1 MMEALLKINS
11 KSCIDCYAC
20 VRACPVKAI
29 RVQSEDVKPE
39 IIPERCIGCGSCVA
53 VCGPGAIEIRNS
65 KDELRKILGSGK
77 RIAALVDPSIAGEFP
92 DITDYRKFVQMLRT
106 LGFQYIHEVA
116 FGVDLVARAYRKL
129 FKESK
134 GKYYIMSNDPVTV
147 SYVEKYRPGLV
158 PNLATIL
165 PPVAATASVVR
176 KIAGDDVIQ
185 VHISPLIAS
194 KDEIKRF
201 EGASRIDL
209 AITFVELRELF
220 IEYNIHE
227 TDLEYSDFDAPLGYK
242 GSFFPVSNGIIQAA
256 GIEEELHLSPVVTVE
271 GKEMM
276 KAIDEFEENI
286 GTIKH
291 HFNLFYKEF
300 LMGRG
305 TSAGGKRFL
314 RLSQLIKYVEK
325 RLKIM
330 DQYAWEAAITEYASL
345 DLKRSF
351 KADDQSLPP
360 PSENKINKILK
371 ELDQVNP
378 SQVGCGACG
387 YASCTDFAIAIAQ
400 GLAIPQMCTTYAS
413 SNRQDHIQSLKISNE
428 KLALA
433 QEALK
438 KSERL
443 AQKEKEAAR
452 EASEIV
458 RRMLHKLPS
467 MVVICDMNLKIL
479 QTNDSFI
486 DMLGEDAREIN
497 EVVPGLAGA
506 DLKTLL
512 PYNFYNLF
520 TYVLTHN
527 ESITNRDIHHEG
539 KVLNVSVFVIEKEKI
554 VGAVIRDMSAPEVQ
568 KEEVV
573 KRLTE
578 VIDKNLGLA
587 QQIGFILGEGTSET
601 ERMLNSIVESYKL
614 GKDLKDQ

>member
-1 MMEALLKINS
+1 MEALLKINS
-11 KSCIDCYAC
+11 ETCIACYAC

-29 RVQSEDVKPE
+29 RVQSEQVKPE
-39 IIPERCIGCGSCVA
+39 IIPQRCIGCGSCVA

-65 KDELRKILGSGK
+65 KDELRKILGAGK
-77 RIAALVDPSIAGEFP
+77 KIAALVDPSIAGEFP

-106 LGFQYIHEVA
+106 LGFHFVHEVA
-116 FGVDLVARAYRKL
+116 FGVDLVARAYAKL

-147 SYVEKYRPGLV
+147 SFVEKYRTALV
-158 PNLATIL
+158 PNLAPIM

-176 KIAGDDVIQ
+176 KIAGEELVL

-194 KDEIKRF
+194 KDEIRRF
-201 EGASRIDL
+201 KGTSRIDL

-220 IEYNIHE
+220 IEASIHE

-242 GSFFPVSNGIIQAA
+242 GSFFPVANGIIQAA
-256 GIEEELHLSPVVTVE
+256 GLEEELHLSPVLTVE
-271 GKEMM
+271 GEGMIN
-276 KAIDEFEENI
+276 ALNEFEENI

-314 RLSQLIKYVEK
+314 RQSQLIKYVEK
-325 RLKIM
+325 RFKTLDIEAWSASM
-330 DQYAWEAAITEYASL
+330 DEFETL
-345 DLKRSF
+345 DLKHTFRT
-351 KADDQSLPP
+351 DDQSLPV
-360 PSENKINKILK
+360 PSDSKLKKILK
-371 ELDQVNP
+371 DLDQLNP
-378 SQVGCGACG
+378 SAVGCGACG

-400 GLAIPQMCTTYAS
+400 GLAIPEMCNTYAS
-413 SNRQDHIQSLKISNE
+413 RNRQDHIQSLKISNE
-428 KLALA
+428 KLAQA
-433 QEALK
+433 QDLLK

-467 MVVICDMNLKIL
+467 MVVICDMNLKII

-486 DMLGEDAREIN
+486 HMLGEDAKEIN
-497 EVVPGLAGA
+497 EVVPGLTGA

-520 TYVLTHN
+520 TYVLVHN
-527 ESITNRDIHHEG
+527 ESITNRDIQHEG
-539 KVLNVSVFVIEKEKI
+539 KMLNVSIFVIEKEKI

-601 ERMLNSIVESYKL
+601 ERMLNSIIESYKP
-614 GKDLKDQ
+614 GKDQKDR

>member
-1 MMEALLKINS
+1 MEALLKINS
-11 KSCIDCYAC
+11 ETCIACYAC

-29 RVQSEDVKPE
+29 RVQSEQVKPE
-39 IIPERCIGCGSCVA
+39 IIPQRCIGCGSCVA

-65 KDELRKILGSGK
+65 KDELRKILGAGK
-77 RIAALVDPSIAGEFP
+77 KVAALVDPSIAGEFP

-106 LGFQYIHEVA
+106 LGFHYVHEVA
-116 FGVDLVARAYRKL
+116 FGVDLVARAYAKL

-147 SYVEKYRPGLV
+147 SFVEKYRTALV
-158 PNLATIL
+158 PNLAPIM
-165 PPVAATASVVR
+165 PPVAATAGVVR
-176 KIAGDDVIQ
+176 KIAGEELVL

-194 KDEIKRF
+194 KDEIRRF
-201 EGASRIDL
+201 KGTSRIDL

-220 IEYNIHE
+220 IEASIHE

-242 GSFFPVSNGIIQAA
+242 GSFFPVANGIIQAA
-256 GIEEELHLSPVVTVE
+256 GLEEELHLTPVLTVE
-271 GKEMM
+271 GEGMIN
-276 KAIDEFEENI
+276 ALNEFEENI

-314 RLSQLIKYVEK
+314 RQSQLIKYVEK
-325 RLKIM
+325 RFKTLDIEAWSASM
-330 DQYAWEAAITEYASL
+330 DEFETL
-345 DLKRSF
+345 DLKHTFRT
-351 KADDQSLPP
+351 DDQSLPV
-360 PSENKINKILK
+360 PSDSKLKQILK
-371 ELDQVNP
+371 DLDQLNP
-378 SQVGCGACG
+378 SAVDCGTCG

-400 GLAIPQMCTTYAS
+400 GLAIPEMCNTYAS
-413 SNRQDHIQSLKISNE
+413 RNRQDHIQSLKISNE
-428 KLALA
+428 KLAQA
-433 QEALK
+433 QDLLK

-467 MVVICDMNLKIL
+467 MVVICDMNLKII

-486 DMLGEDAREIN
+486 HMLGEDAKEIN
-497 EVVPGLAGA
+497 EVVPGLTGA

-520 TYVLTHN
+520 TYVLVHN
-527 ESITNRDIHHEG
+527 ESITNRDIQHEG
-539 KVLNVSVFVIEKEKI
+539 KMLNVSIFVIEKEKI
-554 VGAVIRDMSAPEVQ
+554 AGAVIRDMSAPEVQ

-614 GKDLKDQ
+614 GRDLKDR